1 MSFFE
6 SLKRLFGSTV
16 QQGGSGGTGSPGNSG
31 SVGETAV
38 AMIPCDEASARL
50 FEYLDGER
58 EAEIVALTVGIVL
71 FTLLSGGL
79 TMGPLIQLMGLNRP
93 SLVDRMAHAQ
103 GACAAKQEALARVE
117 GLATAGHFSHR
128 IIEDIASR
136 YRQEL
141 AEARKGLD
149 NLCAGPEFRQDATK
163 LVLLMQSATVEHRTY
178 HDLFAR
184 GQISEAVLR
193 ELDLGIDLER
203 DILKRGEVCERL
215 PVTEPM
221 EVRLTSV
228 WMSWVQRLAPAS
240 RAVQQ
245 HRLRALAAN
254 YERDSAI
261 LAASEAVGEAIERL
275 GELSNVEPAIRAT
288 CRGVYERRAEQ
299 AMDRIDSLAEHF
311 PEYASAVQERT
322 ARRIALDAESDAIE
336 RLATAG
342 GLPEGVVREARHAVE
357 QEKRRLARRPVK
369 AVEPDPKELLTKV
382 PFFQGL
388 AAGDF
393 DRVAQRLIPK
403 TVLTGE
409 RIITQG
415 QRGTSLFLIA
425 RGVVAVLIAVDGE
438 PPKRVASLHAGDFFG
453 EMALLS
459 DGPRS
464 ATVKAITACQLYE
477 LARHDVDALC
487 KVCPGVK
494 EALRQ
499 ADQERR
505 EVGGAVGR

>member
-1 MSFFE
+1 M
-6 SLKRLFGSTV
+6 
-16 QQGGSGGTGSPGNSG
+16 
-31 SVGETAV
+31 
-38 AMIPCDEASARL
+38 
-50 FEYLDGER
+50 
-58 EAEIVALTVGIVL
+58 
-71 FTLLSGGL
+71 
-79 TMGPLIQLMGLNRP
+79 
-93 SLVDRMAHAQ
+93 
-103 GACAAKQEALARVE
+103 
-117 GLATAGHFSHR
+117 
-128 IIEDIASR
+128 
-136 YRQEL
+136 
-141 AEARKGLD
+141 
-149 NLCAGPEFRQDATK
+149 
-163 LVLLMQSATVEHRTY
+163 
-178 HDLFAR
+178 
-184 GQISEAVLR
+184 
-193 ELDLGIDLER
+193 
-203 DILKRGEVCERL
+203 
-215 PVTEPM
+215 
-221 EVRLTSV
+221 
-228 WMSWVQRLAPAS
+228 
-240 RAVQQ
+240 
-245 HRLRALAAN
+245 
-254 YERDSAI
+254 
-261 LAASEAVGEAIERL
+261 
-275 GELSNVEPAIRAT
+275 
-288 CRGVYERRAEQ
+288 
-299 AMDRIDSLAEHF
+299 
-311 PEYASAVQERT
+311 
-322 ARRIALDAESDAIE
+322 
-336 RLATAG
+336 
-342 GLPEGVVREARHAVE
+342 VREARHAVE